1 MIKNIAEAINY
12 AAGITPEDNLD
23 MIIKDQEIEG
33 SLIVDS
39 WINVKEK
46 LPENNEF
53 VSISVTGN
61 KANIG
66 YRHDR
71 GHWLIFSFSDVYK
84 ESNMHTITHWQPLPA
99 PPTT

>member
-1 MIKNIAEAINY
+1 MNIKNIAEAINY

-23 MIIKDQEIEG
+23 
-33 SLIVDS
+33 S
-39 WINVKEK
+39 WIDVKEK
-46 LPENNEF
+46 LPEDNEF

-71 GHWLIFSFSDVYK
+71 GHWLIFSLSDVYK
-84 ESNMHTITHWQPLPA
+84 ESNIHRVTHWQPLPE
-99 PPTT
+99 PPTSET